1 MKKGL
6 ETVKYG
12 VFGVAMA
19 PFGLGSGPTESKWVW
34 DSFGPVFSPY
44 GPTGGQNRPISMFS
58 GQFAV
63 SPCVPPYWL
72 PITPFGG
79 SYWCAEL
86 VLSTVFPLAL
96 WIPIGP
102 VDYPS
107 LCSEHVLI
115 RVLFRSTA
123 GVAKFCRC

>member
-12 VFGVAMA
+12 LFEVAMA

-44 GPTGGQNRPISMFS
+44 GPTGGQNRPIFIFS

-63 SPCVPPYWL
+63 FPLCL
-72 PITPFGG
+72 PLLAPIGSYITPDQQPLRLLL
-79 SYWCAEL
+79 L
-86 VLSTVFPLAL
+86 VFNQFS
-96 WIPIGP
+96 
-102 VDYPS
+102 
-107 LCSEHVLI
+107 
-115 RVLFRSTA
+115 
-123 GVAKFCRC
+123 VAKTESAETHGHRARH